1 MNDEAVE
8 RIAATTSRP
17 PILLSAEH
25 ASERLPP
32 GWSWPASDARL
43 AGTHWAYDLGIAD
56 ITRAV
61 AAALGAPAVLSRF
74 SRLLI
79 DPNRPL
85 DSDTLFRREA
95 DGLPVGLNAALTP
108 ADRERR
114 IDTYYR
120 PYHDALAEM
129 VAAHPGVNMLSLHS
143 FTPCYEGQRRTVE
156 VGVLFD
162 LHEAWAERWYGALSV
177 HGWVMARNAPWS
189 GRNGLM
195 YAVQH
200 HAVQHGRQAVELEL
214 RQDLTTDPDAR
225 QRLVDGIVA
234 AVRALGEEA
243 PASVAGARHA

>member
-1 MNDEAVE
+1 MIDEAVE
-8 RIAATTSRP
+8 RIPATSARP

-32 GWSWPASDARL
+32 GWAWPAEDARL
-43 AGTHWAYDLGIAD
+43 AGTHWAYDLGIAEV
-56 ITRAV
+56 TREV

-95 DGLPVGLNAALTP
+95 DALPVGLNAALGSE
-108 ADRERR
+108 DRARR
-114 IDTYYR
+114 IQNYYR
-120 PYHDALAEM
+120 PYHEAVAEM
-129 VAAHPGVNMLSLHS
+129 VAAHPGVDMLSLHS
-143 FTPCYEGQRRTVE
+143 FTPCYEGERRTVE

-162 LHEAWAERWYGALSV
+162 LHEAWAERWYDALAVS
-177 HGWVMARNAPWS
+177 GWVMARNEPWS

-200 HAVQHGRQAVELEL
+200 HAVKHGRQAVELEL
-214 RQDLTTDPDAR
+214 RQDLTTDATTR
-225 QRLVDGIVA
+225 QRLVDAIVA
-234 AVRALGEEA
+234 AVRVLTGA
-243 PASVAGARHA
+243 ASD